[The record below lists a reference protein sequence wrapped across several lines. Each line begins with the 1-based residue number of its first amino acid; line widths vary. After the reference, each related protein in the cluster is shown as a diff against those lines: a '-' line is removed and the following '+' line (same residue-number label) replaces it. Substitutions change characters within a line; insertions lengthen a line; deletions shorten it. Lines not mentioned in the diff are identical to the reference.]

1 MEKVKLINKHLKS
14 LYGLSETGVP
24 KFRLVWSES
33 TLEKR
38 VGVFEDFTPSGIFI
52 RRVEGVREVKKYS
65 YLKDRYILEAYAPE
79 QSLSPEI
86 MNGDKYEPIFV
97 FDKKGEF
104 LSPETWACDY
114 VIQRYL
120 AAIGTPRTRRNEEMD
135 AKAHEEE
142 IDKEAQKFVEYFE
155 GEDSELMQQFR
166 NQEAVIIHREGN

>member
-1 MEKVKLINKHLKS
+1 MEKVKLINKHLKNI
-14 LYGLSETGVP
+14 YGLVDIGVP
-24 KFRLVWSES
+24 RFRLVWSEDA
-33 TLEKR
+33 LEKR
-38 VGVFEDFTPSGIFI
+38 VGVFEDFTPGGLFI

-97 FDKKGEF
+97 FDKKGQF
-104 LSPETWACDY
+104 LSPEPWACDY

-120 AAIGTPRTRRNEEMD
+120 TAVGQPKTRRTEEMD
-135 AKAHEEE
+135 AREHEEG
-142 IDKEAQKFVEYFE
+142 IDKEAKKFVEYFE

-166 NQEAVIIHREGN
+166 NQEAVIIHREES